1 MPIVDSGKM
10 KQYHPIL
17 SALCLVKSVYPAPG
31 RKCSLSSASLYH
43 TAQKKGSNPYTAG
56 GIVGSS
62 YVPEN
67 EEGPEME
74 IWKRIFFWYA
84 FQVLANRFSGYLN
97 QCTLPRLPRYSL
109 KKQFLEVEKQH
120 HKMKLP
126 RNDPLMVGTSDSWL
140 SMDDVERV
148 NHISTQGKV
157 PPFAYNRLH
166 TNTPWYTK
174 SFPNANIYFPHA
186 CILYMSCLYHLFS
199 KDIAAP
205 QEFFIGARTEPR
217 RIIN

>member
-1 MPIVDSGKM
+1 
-10 KQYHPIL
+10 
-17 SALCLVKSVYPAPG
+17 
-31 RKCSLSSASLYH
+31 
-43 TAQKKGSNPYTAG
+43 
-56 GIVGSS
+56 
-62 YVPEN
+62 
-67 EEGPEME
+67 
-74 IWKRIFFWYA
+74 
-84 FQVLANRFSGYLN
+84 
-97 QCTLPRLPRYSL
+97 
-109 KKQFLEVEKQH
+109 
-120 HKMKLP
+120 MKLP

-186 CILYMSCLYHLFS
+186 CILYMFWLHHLFS

-217 RIIN
+217 RIINSRGLKDGHLWSYCLLHPSPSEPNLGLGWNLLFKCCLLQWCFAWNLSLNGNLLRQQANGCLKMRDPK